1 MPMVDAR
8 RESRHISLSSGR
20 DPRGCRTAR
29 NGFILPNGTPSSTE
43 GRGEVFPRTVQNVGV
58 EGQDETREHKQFGIR
73 CGRGSVCGSFGKS
86 CQCYSYMLLSLTACV
101 ACTPAYEMLQ
111 GHEAWTGTDIH
122 HER

>member
-8 RESRHISLSSGR
+8 RESRHVSLSSGR

-29 NGFILPNGTPSSTE
+29 NGFILPNGTPSSTK

-73 CGRGSVCGSFGKS
+73 CGAIREVSQFTTPKAACSTTHGAN
-86 CQCYSYMLLSLTACV
+86 LT
-101 ACTPAYEMLQ
+101 E
-111 GHEAWTGTDIH
+111 
-122 HER
+122 